1 MAKKNKNTY
10 KPKAVEKKAKEKTF
24 RNPANSI
31 WGKVIIAILALA
43 MCFGG
48 LITLIYLMITKA

>member
-10 KPKAVEKKAKEKTF
+10 KPKTVEKEKKEKTF
-24 RNPANSI
+24 KNPANSI
-31 WGKVIIAILALA
+31 WGRIIIGILALA

-48 LITLIYLMITKA
+48 LITLIYLIIQNR